1 MKTSSSCELTPR
13 VPSPPPCQLPPGPWT
28 SLASSA
34 LCLDCLH
41 ANPSTTS
48 VDQSAEA
55 CPYPTTVR
63 LSGCRWH
70 PTSSKDAA
78 KRRVKSGNFN
88 WFYRQLYYALN
99 TIAAIS
105 YISDFETN
113 KKDLQEVKENVSKQ
127 GGLLSIDT
135 IWEAIQFFAY
145 QKVPKKHM
153 TILIGTLNYIYTVT
167 KVDTEPL
174 LILLSNMNHLSHS
187 EAKLDTNIAILKT
200 YILKGKST
208 PSKLVNILNDALP
221 IAIENDIDFAL
232 FTDTILTYLSYGYT
246 QERIVEKLSAKFTN
260 QAG

>member
-63 LSGCRWH
+63 LSGCRWR

-88 WFYRQLYYALN
+88 WFYRQFYYALN
-99 TIAAIS
+99 KWAKVLLIVAILAPGERTVAAILRVMG
-105 YISDFETN
+105 
-113 KKDLQEVKENVSKQ
+113 LQHER
-127 GGLLSIDT
+127 
-135 IWEAIQFFAY
+135 QFQNY
-145 QKVPKKHM
+145 HRGRGS
-153 TILIGTLNYIYTVT
+153 GTLV
-167 KVDTEPL
+167 KPSTE
-174 LILLSNMNHLSHS
+174 S
-187 EAKLDTNIAILKT
+187 
-200 YILKGKST
+200 
-208 PSKLVNILNDALP
+208 
-221 IAIENDIDFAL
+221 
-232 FTDTILTYLSYGYT
+232 
-246 QERIVEKLSAKFTN
+246 SA
-260 QAG
+260 AG

>member
-63 LSGCRWH
+63 LSGCRWR

-88 WFYRQLYYALN
+88 WFYRQFYYALN
-99 TIAAIS
+99 RRSSCAFPFSIKLVIKS
-105 YISDFETN
+105 QV
-113 KKDLQEVKENVSKQ
+113 LVKGCFQTGPAHHLCLCLGSHLCQ
-127 GGLLSIDT
+127 
-135 IWEAIQFFAY
+135 
-145 QKVPKKHM
+145 PP
-153 TILIGTLNYIYTVT
+153 
-167 KVDTEPL
+167 PL
-174 LILLSNMNHLSHS
+174 LNCNH
-187 EAKLDTNIAILKT
+187 A
-200 YILKGKST
+200 
-208 PSKLVNILNDALP
+208 
-221 IAIENDIDFAL
+221 
-232 FTDTILTYLSYGYT
+232 
-246 QERIVEKLSAKFTN
+246 
-260 QAG
+260 

>member
-99 TIAAIS
+99 NALSSRKRSVSSPGLRWIVMAVVVTLPWTQQRWALPFLCVLA
-105 YISDFETN
+105 TTP
-113 KKDLQEVKENVSKQ
+113 EVSEKLGTRHKTVGMRARQMVS
-127 GGLLSIDT
+127 LLRRWLPT
-135 IWEAIQFFAY
+135 
-145 QKVPKKHM
+145 VPIK
-153 TILIGTLNYIYTVT
+153 LIG
-167 KVDTEPL
+167 DTAYSTRASVLQRPCSPRIKHRL
-174 LILLSNMNHLSHS
+174 LRRLSLIL
-187 EAKLDTNIAILKT
+187 
-200 YILKGKST
+200 
-208 PSKLVNILNDALP
+208 
-221 IAIENDIDFAL
+221 
-232 FTDTILTYLSYGYT
+232 
-246 QERIVEKLSAKFTN
+246 
-260 QAG
+260 